1 MRRKYERRKDIS
13 IHAPLAGSDPRCA
26 SGSQAI
32 RISIHAP
39 LAGSDSCR
47 AAGRSPARHFNPRS
61 PCGERPTSRRR
72 PPRSPRFQSTLPLRG
87 ATRLAHP
94 GGARAPISIHAPLA
108 GSDAHPVCL
117 PYDFHISIHAPL
129 AGSDQNG
136 SSSSSGNSIF
146 QSTLPLRGATLDG
159 IFEAACADN
168 FNPRSPCGE
177 RPGRI
182 VVRPFLGRF
191 QSTLPLRGATEMTF
205 APGMSLGFQST
216 LPLRG
221 ATDAYPAGW
230 EAQPYFNPRSPCG
243 ERHAA
248 RGW

>member
-146 QSTLPLRGATLDG
+146 QSTLPLRGATRRVGVAGGRLFISIHAPLAGSDG
-159 IFEAACADN
+159 WRCCWGC
-168 FNPRSPCGE
+168 PR
-177 RPGRI
+177 
-182 VVRPFLGRF
+182 
-191 QSTLPLRGATEMTF
+191 
-205 APGMSLGFQST
+205 
-216 LPLRG
+216 
-221 ATDAYPAGW
+221 
-230 EAQPYFNPRSPCG
+230 
-243 ERHAA
+243 
-248 RGW
+248 